1 MTPEEQKSDFHQF
14 FIECLQDTYWA
25 ENAMKKALPDMVKN
39 ATSPELKSAFEKHIS
54 ETENHIQRLEK
65 VFASINEEPKG
76 KVCDAMKGILSEA
89 DSIVS
94 DTARHTKTRDAA
106 LILAAQKAEHY
117 EIATY
122 GTLRVFAEVMGHTEA
137 EKLLSETLANE
148 KETDVALTVLA
159 EQGERINE
167 EAAAE

>member
-1 MTPEEQKSDFHQF
+1 MSNKKQTDFHEF
-14 FIECLQDTYWA
+14 FIECLKDTYWA

-39 ATSPELKSAFEKHIS
+39 ATSEKLKAAFEKHIK
-54 ETENHIQRLEK
+54 ETQDHIDRLEK
-65 VFASINEEPKG
+65 VFESIGEKAEG

-89 DSIVS
+89 DHIIE
-94 DTARHTKTRDAA
+94 DTTKDTMTRDAA

-122 GTLRVFAEVMGHTEA
+122 GTLRVFAEVLKLDKA

-159 EQGERINE
+159 EQGYEINE
-167 EAAAE
+167 KAAKE